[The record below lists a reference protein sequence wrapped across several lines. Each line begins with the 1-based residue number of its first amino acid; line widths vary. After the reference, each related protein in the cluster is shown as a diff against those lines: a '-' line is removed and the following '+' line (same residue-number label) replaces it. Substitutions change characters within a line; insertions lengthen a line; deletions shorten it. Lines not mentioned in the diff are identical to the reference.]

1 MPFVELV
8 SYFLF
13 LMLLVNCLD
22 VLIVLT
28 SLVHRSGHS
37 SYTTYLQNP
46 TTIDNAMT
54 AVGATKLLD
63 LGKADAKQIGETSQA
78 NTIIKWKEDLL
89 APLAKSLA
97 AKPSEELD
105 LEEVQKSAIDIVC
118 KIDPDYVPPG
128 GRKGGAIPMP
138 LMVLAL
144 IALIAALVMSGVI
157 ELPN

>member
-1 MPFVELV
+1 MDLV
-8 SYFLF
+8 SYSLF
-13 LMLLVNCLD
+13 LLLLVNCFYS
-22 VLIVLT
+22 LIILT
-28 SLVHRSGHS
+28 SLVPRSGDS

-78 NTIIKWKEDLL
+78 NKIIKWKEDLL

-144 IALIAALVMSGVI
+144 IALLAALVMSGVI
-157 ELPN
+157 ELPK

>member
-1 MPFVELV
+1 MDLV
-8 SYFLF
+8 SYSLF
-13 LMLLVNCLD
+13 LLLLVNCFYS
-22 VLIVLT
+22 LIILT
-28 SLVHRSGHS
+28 SLVPRSGDS

-63 LGKADAKQIGETSQA
+63 LGKADAKQIGEDSQA
-78 NTIIKWKEDLL
+78 NKIIKWKEDLL

-144 IALIAALVMSGVI
+144 IALLAALVMSGVI
-157 ELPN
+157 ELPK

>member
-1 MPFVELV
+1 
-8 SYFLF
+8 
-13 LMLLVNCLD
+13 
-22 VLIVLT
+22 
-28 SLVHRSGHS
+28 
-37 SYTTYLQNP
+37 
-46 TTIDNAMT
+46 MT

-78 NTIIKWKEDLL
+78 NKIIKWKEDLL

-144 IALIAALVMSGVI
+144 IALLAALVMSGVI
-157 ELPN
+157 ELPK

>member
-1 MPFVELV
+1 M
-8 SYFLF
+8 
-13 LMLLVNCLD
+13 
-22 VLIVLT
+22 
-28 SLVHRSGHS
+28 HRLGHS

-78 NTIIKWKEDLL
+78 NTIAKWKKDLL
-89 APLAKSLA
+89 VPLAKSLA
-97 AKPSEELD
+97 QKPSEELD
-105 LEEVQKSAIDIVC
+105 LQEVQQSAISIVC

-128 GRKGGAIPMP
+128 GRKGGAIPMQ
-138 LMVLAL
+138 LLVLAL
-144 IALIAALVMSGVI
+144 VALLAALVMSGVI